1 MTYLELL
8 ELLKL
13 LTPEQLLQT
22 VRVDDTDS
30 DSDLSL
36 EVWGLSKLYA
46 PDDEVGNVTL
56 RAKYIPKPSRYQKIA
71 ELWKPFYT

>member
-22 VRVDDTDS
+22 VKVNDTDS
-30 DSDLSL
+30 DSDIPL
-36 EVWGLSKLYA
+36 EVWGLSKLYL
-46 PDDEVGNVTL
+46 PDDDIGDVTL
-56 RAKYIPKPSRYQKIA
+56 RARYEPEPFSTPKTRLGYI
-71 ELWKPFYT
+71 

>member
-13 LTPEQLLQT
+13 LTPEQLAQT
-22 VRVDDTDS
+22 VRIDDTDS
-30 DSDLSL
+30 DSDIPLAL
-36 EVWGLSKLYA
+36 WGLSKLYV

-56 RAKYIPKPSRYQKIA
+56 RARYEPEPSSTPKTRLGFI
-71 ELWKPFYT
+71 